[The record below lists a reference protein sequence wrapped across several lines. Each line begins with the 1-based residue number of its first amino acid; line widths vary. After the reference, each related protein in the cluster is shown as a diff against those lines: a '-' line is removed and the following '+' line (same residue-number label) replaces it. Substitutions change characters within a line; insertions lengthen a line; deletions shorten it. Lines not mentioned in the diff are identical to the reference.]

1 MLATDRAL
9 HPARRRRQDGP
20 MSPDAR
26 TIWDAEAASFDDEP
40 DHGLRDPDTRA
51 AWDEL
56 MVELLGVPD
65 GAGSRLA
72 DLGCGTGSL
81 SLLLAARGH
90 QVHGLDVS
98 PAMLERAEAKSLAAG
113 LPVQFDVGDAS
124 SPELPAGVFD
134 IVLARHVVWALPD
147 PRASLSRW
155 TDLLAPGGRM
165 LLVEGFWFTEAGLR
179 ESELLDLLDPRL
191 RVLTTRRLDDPHLW
205 GKPVDD
211 ERYAVLAE
219 RG

>member
-1 MLATDRAL
+1 MT
-9 HPARRRRQDGP
+9 
-20 MSPDAR
+20 SDAR
-26 TIWDAEAASFDDEP
+26 AIWDAEAATFDDEP

-56 MVELLGVPD
+56 LVELLGVPD
-65 GAGSRLA
+65 GAGSRVA

-81 SLLLAARGH
+81 ALLLAARGH
-90 QVHGLDVS
+90 HVQGLDVS
-98 PAMLERAEAKSLAAG
+98 PAMLELAEAKSLSAG
-113 LPVQFDVGDAS
+113 IPVQFDLGDVSA
-124 SPELPAGVFD
+124 PDLPAGAFD
-134 IVLARHVVWALPD
+134 VVLSRHVVWALPD
-147 PRASLSRW
+147 QRDTLRRW